1 VGRCASSQHDAHL
14 YCVTAVEDGH
24 VIDLR
29 TAEYWDIRD
38 IQFHCR
44 VSRSTAWRMVDE
56 PDFPRR
62 ITYGRCVR
70 WPRAEVMQ
78 FLEKRRAQPQPAERR
93 VARASTAPAFTTRSV
108 RRRSA

>member
-1 VGRCASSQHDAHL
+1 MSSD
-14 YCVTAVEDGH
+14 ESR

-38 IQFHCR
+38 IQFHCK
-44 VSRSTAWRMVDE
+44 VSRSTAWRMADE
-56 PDFPRR
+56 PDFPAR

-70 WPRAEVMQ
+70 WPRAEVVE
-78 FLEKRRAQPQPAERR
+78 FLERRRDAPHVIESRPTHRPAP
-93 VARASTAPAFTTRSV
+93 STFTTRAV

>member
-1 VGRCASSQHDAHL
+1 MSSG
-14 YCVTAVEDGH
+14 EDGR

-29 TAEYWDIRD
+29 DAEYWDIRD

-56 PDFPRR
+56 PDFPPRM
-62 ITYGRCVR
+62 TYGRCVR

-78 FLEKRRAQPQPAERR
+78 FLESRREEPSVRERR
-93 VARASTAPAFTTRSV
+93 GRRQLATSGFTTRPV

>member
-1 VGRCASSQHDAHL
+1 VSSG
-14 YCVTAVEDGH
+14 EDGR

-29 TAEYWDIRD
+29 DAVYWDIRD

-56 PDFPRR
+56 PDFPLRM
-62 ITYGRCVR
+62 TYGRCVR

-78 FLEKRRAQPQPAERR
+78 FLENRR
-93 VARASTAPAFTTRSV
+93 VQPSISQRGHRQLATSGFTTRPV

>member
-1 VGRCASSQHDAHL
+1 VSSG
-14 YCVTAVEDGH
+14 EDGR

-29 TAEYWDIRD
+29 NAEYWDIRD

-56 PDFPRR
+56 PDFPQRM
-62 ITYGRCVR
+62 TYGRCVR

-78 FLEKRRAQPQPAERR
+78 FLENRRAQPSVHERR
-93 VARASTAPAFTTRSV
+93 DGHQLAAAGFTTRPV